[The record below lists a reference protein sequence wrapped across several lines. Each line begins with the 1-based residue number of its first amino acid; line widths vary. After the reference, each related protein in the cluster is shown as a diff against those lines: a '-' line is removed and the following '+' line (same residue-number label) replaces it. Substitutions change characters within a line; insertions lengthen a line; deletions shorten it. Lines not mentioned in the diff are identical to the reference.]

1 MTNRTPA
8 LDALADTFAKH
19 ADDRLLVLADGTEV
33 KYRDFWNQAENM
45 AHGLR
50 SLGVPAGGRLLIK
63 LANSQHLLA
72 LYLACAIGGYVA
84 CPNDPETPQP
94 RLATLKSILQPALVV
109 DEGVL
114 ATLLQPAPKDGGFGA
129 GLADEEFLVVF
140 SSGSTGQ
147 PKGIVHSLA
156 TMTASA
162 TSFAQLSGMGA
173 DSIVYHH
180 FPMFYMAGIFNMFF
194 APMVAGGSIVVGPRF
209 SKLQMLRFWELP
221 VKYGVNCLTVTPTMA
236 LSLCELYRRNEP
248 VLQLLAQAQSVIA
261 TGSVLY
267 PSVAERFQKIFRVPL
282 RTCYGV
288 TEVGGTVTFQS
299 WEDAL
304 ASQSMGSWAPNTEIR
319 AGDEAAPAEILVKT
333 PFMAK
338 GYLTR
343 EGMTGVADAEGFF
356 HTGDVGYVKDGLL
369 FYSGRQH
376 DLVKKGGEFVSTQ
389 TIENLALSC
398 GKVTDVAAVGVPDE
412 FWGMRVVLFYVAER
426 EADVPEILAE
436 FNRVFE
442 RELRDIE
449 RPDKFIPVP
458 WMPKSSIG
466 KILKRELVDTYTIG
480 RTAAP

>member
-8 LDALADTFAKH
+8 LDALAQTFARH
-19 ADDRLLVLADGTEV
+19 AGDRLLVLADGGELT
-33 KYRDFWNQAENM
+33 YGDFWKVAENM

-50 SLGVPAGGRLLIK
+50 SLGVAPGGRLLIK
-63 LANSQHLLA
+63 LANSEHLLA

-84 CPNDPETPQP
+84 CPNDPETPEA
-94 RLATLKSILQPALVV
+94 RLATLKAVLKPALVV
-109 DEGVL
+109 DDGVL
-114 ATLLQPAPKDGGFGA
+114 ATLLKTAPNDGGFGTGA
-129 GLADEEFLVVF
+129 PDEDFLVVF

-147 PKGIVHSLA
+147 PKGIVHSVA
-156 TMTASA
+156 SMTASA
-162 TSFAQLSGMGA
+162 ASFAEQAGMGA
-173 DSIVYHH
+173 DSVVYHH

-194 APMVAGGSIVVGPRF
+194 APAVVGGAIVLGPRF

-221 VKYGVNCLTVTPTMA
+221 LKHEVNCLTVTPTMA
-236 LSLCELYRRNEP
+236 LSLCELYRRNDA
-248 VLQLLAQAQSVIA
+248 VLKLLEKAQSVIA

-267 PSVAERFQKIFRVPL
+267 PSVAERFQKVFRVPL

-288 TEVGGTVTFQS
+288 TEVGGTITVQS

-304 ASQSMGSWAPNTEIR
+304 AGQSMGSWAPDVDVR
-319 AGDEAAPAEILVKT
+319 AGAESAPAEIIVKT

-343 EGMTGVADAEGFF
+343 EGMVALADADGFF
-356 HTGDVGYVKDGLL
+356 HTGDLGYVKDGLL

-389 TIENLALSC
+389 AIENLALLNT
-398 GKVTDVAAVGVPDE
+398 KITDVAAVGVPDE
-412 FWGMRVVLFYVAER
+412 FWGMRVVLFYVAEK
-426 EADVPEILAE
+426 EADVPEIIAE
-436 FNRVFE
+436 FNRAFE
-442 RELRDIE
+442 RELREIE

-480 RTAAP
+480 RPSAP